1 MTDSSIRPFLIS
13 WNITK
18 RCNLKCAHCYL
29 DAGELAGKDDISTA
43 EALAFLD
50 KIAIDAPGAMLILT
64 GGEPLLR
71 LDIYDIASYANSK
84 GLTVVLGT
92 NGTLIDKETAGRIR
106 ESGIKGAGI
115 SVDSIEPAFHD
126 GFRGVDGAWQKTIAG
141 LEYLKEAGVDFQIH
155 ATVTKENRGRLSD
168 IASFAGKTGARGVN
182 FFFLVCTG
190 RGEKMS
196 DITPAEYEEALK
208 EIVELSNEGG
218 VAARARCAPH
228 ILRLTEPSS
237 VLSTG
242 TSGCIAGKG
251 YLRISPDGLVTPCPY
266 MPVTRQSMSLRDFSI
281 AEIIAGDASFRLLSA
296 PSLKG
301 RCRDCEFA
309 ETCGGG
315 CRARALADTGDI
327 MCEDAW
333 CSYEPKGKVDM
344 NKGEPVWTEEAN
356 ERLAKVPAFLKPM
369 VKKGVERY
377 ARAKG
382 LPEITPAVMVE
393 LKSRH
398 RG

>member
-1 MTDSSIRPFLIS
+1 MTEASVRPFLIS

-29 DAGELAGKDDISTA
+29 DAVELAGKDDISTA
-43 EALAFLD
+43 EALVFLD
-50 KIAIDAPGAMLILT
+50 KIAIDAPDAMLILT

-71 LDIYDIASYANSK
+71 PDIYDVASYANSK

-92 NGTLIDKETAGRIR
+92 NGTLIDREAARRIR
-106 ESGIKGAGI
+106 ESGIKGAGV
-115 SVDSIEPAFHD
+115 SVDSIEPSFHD
-126 GFRGVDGAWQKTIAG
+126 SFRGVKDAWQKTVEG
-141 LEYLKEAGVDFQIH
+141 LQYLKDERIDFQIH
-155 ATVTKENRGRLSD
+155 ATVTKENRGRLRRL
-168 IASFAGKTGARGVN
+168 ASFAGETGARGVN

-228 ILRLTEPSS
+228 ILRLTGPSS
-237 VLSTG
+237 ALSTG

-266 MPVTRQSMSLRDFSI
+266 MPVTRQSMSLRDFTI

-309 ETCGGG
+309 ETCGG
-315 CRARALADTGDI
+315 CRARALSDSGDI
-327 MCEDAW
+327 MGEDGW
-333 CSYEPKGKVDM
+333 CSYEPKPRADLDKS
-344 NKGEPVWTEEAN
+344 EPVWTGEAI
-356 ERLAKVPAFLKPM
+356 ERLAKVPAFLRPM

-377 ARAKG
+377 AKAKG
-382 LPEITPAVMVE
+382 LSEITPDVMAE
-393 LKSRH
+393 LKSRY